1 MEWSEGDIWEAQI
14 EAHGDLVEYKYL
26 VADNDGSV
34 AVWKPGGNF
43 EIDTKGFSGKVVV
56 EDAWDGTLHEVQ
68 TSGTWEK
75 NGSSGSSPAKP
86 AVPVEEVG
94 ELQVA
99 HPASHEGEYD
109 AVLREALQ
117 KAFGELEDT
126 LQRSL
131 ALAENADPA
140 DPRLLRNDQKLAAVH
155 RRATSLSKAID
166 AGSPPPAYIL
176 KEIERQ
182 QDDEVLS

>member
-1 MEWSEGDIWEAQI
+1 MEWSEGDIWEAQV
-14 EAHGDLVEYKYL
+14 EAAGELVEYKYL
-26 VADNDGSV
+26 VADQDGSV
-34 AVWKPGGNF
+34 AIWKPGGNF
-43 EIDTKGFSGKVVV
+43 EIDTKGFTGKVVV

-68 TSGTWEK
+68 TSGTWQ
-75 NGSSGSSPAKP
+75 NGSAGSSGTKA
-86 AVPVEEVG
+86 AVPVQPDAD
-94 ELQVA
+94 LQIA
-99 HPASHEGEYD
+99 QKSSTEGEYD

-126 LQRSL
+126 LQHSL
-131 ALAENADPA
+131 ALAENVDPA

-182 QDDEVLS
+182 QDDEVLP

>member
-1 MEWSEGDIWEAQI
+1 MVWSEGDIWEAQV
-14 EAHGDLVEYKYL
+14 ESSGELVEYKYL
-26 VADNDGSV
+26 VADQDGSV

-43 EIDTKGFSGKVVV
+43 TIDTKGFTGKVVV

-68 TSGTWEK
+68 TSGTWQ
-75 NGSSGSSPAKP
+75 NGSGGSSPAK
-86 AVPVEEVG
+86 ATVPVEQDGDV
-94 ELQVA
+94 QI
-99 HPASHEGEYD
+99 ASKSAHEGEYD

-182 QDDEVLS
+182 QDDEVLP

>member
-1 MEWSEGDIWEAQI
+1 MEWSEGDIWEAQVDATS
-14 EAHGDLVEYKYL
+14 ELVEYKYL
-26 VADNDGSV
+26 VADQDGSV
-34 AVWKPGGNF
+34 AIWKPGGNF
-43 EIDTKGFSGKVVV
+43 QIDTKGFSGKVVV

-68 TSGTWEK
+68 TSGTWQ
-75 NGSSGSSPAKP
+75 NGSSGSSSPKP
-86 AVPVEEVG
+86 AIPVEPDG
-94 ELQVA
+94 EFQIA
-99 HPASHEGEYD
+99 HTSSNEGEYD
-109 AVLREALQ
+109 AVLRQALQ